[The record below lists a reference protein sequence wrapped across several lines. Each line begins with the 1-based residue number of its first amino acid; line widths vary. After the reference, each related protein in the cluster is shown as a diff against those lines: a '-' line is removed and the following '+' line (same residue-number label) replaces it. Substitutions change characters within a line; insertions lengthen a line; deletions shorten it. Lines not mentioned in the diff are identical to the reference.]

1 MFGRNVA
8 EAFRQGGRGPAH
20 DYTLEARPW
29 GVPLDQIRVPIEI
42 CHGQDDRLVSPQAS
56 RILAGA
62 LPDATTHFV
71 PGEGH
76 LLMAGNHAK
85 DALHSALSG

>member
-1 MFGRNVA
+1 
-8 EAFRQGGRGPAH
+8 
-20 DYTLEARPW
+20 
-29 GVPLDQIRVPIEI
+29 
-42 CHGQDDRLVSPQAS
+42 VSPQAS

-62 LPDATTHFV
+62 LPGATTHFV

-85 DALHSALSG
+85 DALQSALSG